1 MADASPSPPQPTQRY
16 QLDFSNYSCRIRIDG
31 TKPGKQVRVLV
42 KDLQAPGAELLH
54 GAGVLSE
61 DSTVF
66 TATFPTPDGEQT
78 LVRDWPG
85 LRAEIAGYPR
95 YD

>member
-1 MADASPSPPQPTQRY
+1 MTDTDLRY

-31 TKPGKQVRVLV
+31 TKPGKQIRVLV
-42 KDLQAPGAELLH
+42 KDLQDTTAELLH

-61 DSTVF
+61 DGSVF
-66 TATFPTPDGEQT
+66 TATFPTPAGEQT
-78 LVRDWPG
+78 LVRDWKG